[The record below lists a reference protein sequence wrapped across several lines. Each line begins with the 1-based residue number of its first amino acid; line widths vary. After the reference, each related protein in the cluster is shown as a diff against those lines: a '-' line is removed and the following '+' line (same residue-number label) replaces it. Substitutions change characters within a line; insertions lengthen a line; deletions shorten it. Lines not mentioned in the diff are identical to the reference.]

1 MNQMNQN
8 TDGLIPLNELAHKN
22 RFSEMIRTGPRDL
35 MSTDLVLSKSRRDF
49 SPTPEKKHKPLQE
62 IRIHTAAMFRNG
74 NGFYCI
80 PKSSAFLR

>member
-49 SPTPEKKHKPLQE
+49 SPTPEKNTNPCRKYASTQ
-62 IRIHTAAMFRNG
+62 RQCSAMGTVFTASPNPARF
-74 NGFYCI
+74 
-80 PKSSAFLR
+80 